1 MKTEQAA
8 HEKLTDDQ
16 VDKVIN
22 DFYSEMDKT
31 RQMFIL
37 KTDIFFKTIPEGV
50 LDEEL
55 KEKSLNLHEM
65 IYNLKED
72 ILKRLESLDKLT
84 TKLKKHTSPEK
95 FSIMKISIKE
105 MSDMMIEADKKQTEN
120 EK

>member
-1 MKTEQAA
+1 MKTEQAP

-16 VDKVIN
+16 IDKLIN

-37 KTDIFFKTIPEGV
+37 KTDMFFKTIPEGV

-55 KEKSLNLHEM
+55 KEKSLNLHGM
-65 IYNLKED
+65 VYNLKEY
-72 ILKRLESLDKLT
+72 ILKRLEDLDKLT

-95 FSIMKISIKE
+95 FSIMKVSIK
-105 MSDMMIEADKKQTEN
+105 DMADIMVETDKKQTEN
-120 EK
+120 QK